1 MIYMHCRI
9 RVSDFA
15 KWKAE
20 MDADAQAQLD
30 AGMHLKYL
38 WRGIEDPNSGFFILE
53 VNDVEKARA
62 FLNPKDV
69 AEASE
74 KAGVLDFEWHFV
86 ESIELKNA

>member
-9 RVSDFA
+9 RVSDFV

-30 AGMHLKYL
+30 VGLHLKYL
-38 WRGIEDPNSGFFILE
+38 WRGIEDPNSAFFILE
-53 VNDVEKARA
+53 VDDVEKARA

-74 KAGVLDFEWHFV
+74 KAGVLDFEWQFV
-86 ESIELKNA
+86 ESVELKNA